1 MANTEIFLRN
11 IFGTTR
17 PNIRP
22 LVLAL
27 NITNDLLFEQH
38 ISMSDI
44 KATKHIYPDVAR
56 LLHKKPETVYKSVIR
71 LAHRC
76 WDALVE
82 QDLVLSYLGRS
93 MKQEPDPSVF
103 ITYLAVYIQSDIPF
117 FEFIER
123 DPGFLFRDSPDI
135 FGMSDIPPESTTK
148 LLLRNKPLLVPG
160 LTNNS
165 YGKMLTWLNNFAY
178 SKAVDGNGELSNSR
192 IRTFFRHSD
201 VSLKAIYEEK
211 QEKASGGYYSVA
223 TLSSAYDGKQNKA
236 AKVVVNLSG
245 IRTNL
250 TNNTNAYFFV
260 GMHSG
265 TNTFE
270 CGLQLRKSGSSYK
283 WYAICNSTLDKFET
297 LSATPIANINGGGN
311 VTVELVKE
319 DGKITSTVY
328 YNNVEKCSKVYK
340 DSQFA
345 ASRSNEFYRTIS
357 FCPHDSNDNPTPNL
371 NNGEYFTG
379 TAFKECYI
387 KRGSDSYVA
396 WNYNSSFNQYAVAF
410 NDEFIDVSVGST
422 EKADISY
429 KGRDNNSKL
438 IVT

>member
-148 LLLRNKPLLVPG
+148 LLLRNKPLLVSQAMAFTSPAG
-160 LTNNS
+160 LTTFPVCPACMAVWPLWNV
-165 YGKMLTWLNNFAY
+165 
-178 SKAVDGNGELSNSR
+178 KA
-192 IRTFFRHSD
+192 RTFVTIAD
-201 VSLKAIYEEK
+201 
-211 QEKASGGYYSVA
+211 
-223 TLSSAYDGKQNKA
+223 
-236 AKVVVNLSG
+236 
-245 IRTNL
+245 
-250 TNNTNAYFFV
+250 NAWIGV
-260 GMHSG
+260 G
-265 TNTFE
+265 
-270 CGLQLRKSGSSYK
+270 
-283 WYAICNSTLDKFET
+283 
-297 LSATPIANINGGGN
+297 
-311 VTVELVKE
+311 
-319 DGKITSTVY
+319 TSTP
-328 YNNVEKCSKVYK
+328 
-340 DSQFA
+340 
-345 ASRSNEFYRTIS
+345 RSS
-357 FCPHDSNDNPTPNL
+357 TP
-371 NNGEYFTG
+371 G
-379 TAFKECYI
+379 K
-387 KRGSDSYVA
+387 
-396 WNYNSSFNQYAVAF
+396 NQHSIF
-410 NDEFIDVSVGST
+410 LTRMMF
-422 EKADISY
+422 
-429 KGRDNNSKL
+429 
-438 IVT
+438 

>member
-1 MANTEIFLRN
+1 MKGGSFMANTEIFLRN

-56 LLHKKPETVYKSVIR
+56 QKPETVYKSVIR

-148 LLLRNKPLLVPG
+148 LLLRNKPLLVSQAMAFTSPAG
-160 LTNNS
+160 LT
-165 YGKMLTWLNNFAY
+165 
-178 SKAVDGNGELSNSR
+178 
-192 IRTFFRHSD
+192 TFP
-201 VSLKAIYEEK
+201 VCPACM
-211 QEKASGGYYSVA
+211 A
-223 TLSSAYDGKQNKA
+223 TLEREGQNFCDHCGQRLDWRWYKHAQIIYPGQKSALN
-236 AKVVVNLSG
+236 
-245 IRTNL
+245 I
-250 TNNTNAYFFV
+250 
-260 GMHSG
+260 
-265 TNTFE
+265 
-270 CGLQLRKSGSSYK
+270 
-283 WYAICNSTLDKFET
+283 LDKDDV
-297 LSATPIANINGGGN
+297 LI
-311 VTVELVKE
+311 
-319 DGKITSTVY
+319 ST
-328 YNNVEKCSKVYK
+328 
-340 DSQFA
+340 
-345 ASRSNEFYRTIS
+345 
-357 FCPHDSNDNPTPNL
+357 
-371 NNGEYFTG
+371 
-379 TAFKECYI
+379 
-387 KRGSDSYVA
+387 
-396 WNYNSSFNQYAVAF
+396 
-410 NDEFIDVSVGST
+410 
-422 EKADISY
+422 
-429 KGRDNNSKL
+429 
-438 IVT
+438 

>member
-148 LLLRNKPLLVPG
+148 LLLRNKPHFLSVPRVWP
-160 LTNNS
+160 LWNV
-165 YGKMLTWLNNFAY
+165 
-178 SKAVDGNGELSNSR
+178 KA
-192 IRTFFRHSD
+192 RTFVTIAD
-201 VSLKAIYEEK
+201 
-211 QEKASGGYYSVA
+211 
-223 TLSSAYDGKQNKA
+223 
-236 AKVVVNLSG
+236 
-245 IRTNL
+245 
-250 TNNTNAYFFV
+250 NAWIGV
-260 GMHSG
+260 G
-265 TNTFE
+265 
-270 CGLQLRKSGSSYK
+270 
-283 WYAICNSTLDKFET
+283 
-297 LSATPIANINGGGN
+297 
-311 VTVELVKE
+311 
-319 DGKITSTVY
+319 TSTP
-328 YNNVEKCSKVYK
+328 
-340 DSQFA
+340 
-345 ASRSNEFYRTIS
+345 RSS
-357 FCPHDSNDNPTPNL
+357 TP
-371 NNGEYFTG
+371 G
-379 TAFKECYI
+379 K
-387 KRGSDSYVA
+387 
-396 WNYNSSFNQYAVAF
+396 NQHSIF
-410 NDEFIDVSVGST
+410 LTRMMF
-422 EKADISY
+422 
-429 KGRDNNSKL
+429 
-438 IVT
+438 